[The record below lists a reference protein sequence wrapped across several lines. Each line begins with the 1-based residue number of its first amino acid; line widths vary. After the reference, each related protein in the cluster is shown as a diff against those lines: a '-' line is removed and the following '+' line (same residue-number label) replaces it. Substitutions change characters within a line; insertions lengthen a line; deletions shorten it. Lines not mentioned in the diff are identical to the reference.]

1 MKKYKD
7 VLAEQEAKHKPM
19 TAEDL
24 KGWDEWEQRLAD
36 LDGSSSR
43 KKLIDEIK
51 YLRSVIA
58 ECYMWMGRRPQ
69 TPLPK
74 KYQWAMG
81 ECWRIHTEGK
91 E

>member
-7 VLAEQEAKHKPM
+7 VLAEQAAKHKPL
-19 TAEDL
+19 TIEEL
-24 KGWDEWEQRLAD
+24 NSLEKFGNSTEKCL
-36 LDGSSSR
+36 L
-43 KKLIDEIK
+43 DEIM

>member
-7 VLAEQEAKHKPM
+7 VLAEQAAKHKPL
-19 TAEDL
+19 T
-24 KGWDEWEQRLAD
+24 KEQ
-36 LDGSSSR
+36 LDRYNERFKNGSMR
-43 KKLIDEIK
+43 PLLDEIE

>member
-7 VLAEQEAKHKPM
+7 VLAEQAAKHKPL
-19 TAEDL
+19 TVEEL
-24 KGWDEWEQRLAD
+24 NSLEKFGNSTEKHL
-36 LDGSSSR
+36 L
-43 KKLIDEIK
+43 DEIM

>member
-7 VLAEQEAKHKPM
+7 VLAEQAAKHKPF
-19 TAEDL
+19 T
-24 KGWDEWEQRLAD
+24 KEQ
-36 LDGSSSR
+36 LDRYDKDFPNGSMR
-43 KKLIDEIK
+43 PLLDEIEH
-51 YLRSVIA
+51 LRSVLA
-58 ECYMWMGRRPQ
+58 ECYMWMGRRPP

-74 KYQWAMG
+74 KYQWSMA